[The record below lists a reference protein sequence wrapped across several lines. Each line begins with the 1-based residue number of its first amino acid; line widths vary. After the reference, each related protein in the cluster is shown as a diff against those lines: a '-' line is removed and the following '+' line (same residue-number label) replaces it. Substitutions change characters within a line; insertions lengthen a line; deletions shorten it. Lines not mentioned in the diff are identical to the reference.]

1 MENAYVINLAVRPDR
16 WEQMKRKW
24 SKYFNLIRVDAIPTD
39 PNDTRTKVVK
49 STEALGLTHMKLLK
63 DAQSQGLK
71 TILVLED
78 DAIPEDDWFDKWKE
92 IKSFLDS
99 NLNDWDVFN
108 GGTHLL
114 RDYYGIKKLNKS
126 VLVDGRFACASHF
139 MYLNLESIDK
149 FLTWHNNPVDID
161 QFYCNN
167 FKLYCSYPILAK
179 QADGQSDIVDEVRKW
194 DETYIFNEL
203 YFKKNLGDLYL
214 EYKPI
219 RSRF

>member
-1 MENAYVINLAVRPDR
+1 MENAYVINLATRPDR

-39 PNDTRTKVVK
+39 PDDTRTKTAK
-49 STEALGLTHMKLLK
+49 ATEALGWTHMKLLMDVK
-63 DAQSQGLK
+63 RQGLK
-71 TILVLED
+71 TILILED
-78 DAIPEDDWFDKWKE
+78 DAIPENNWFDKWTE

-108 GGTHLL
+108 GGAHFL
-114 RDYYGIKKLNKS
+114 RDYYAFKKLTRT
-126 VLVDGRFACASHF
+126 LLIDGRFACASHF
-139 MYLNLESIDK
+139 MYLNLNAFDK
-149 FLTWHNNPVDID
+149 FWMWPNTPVDVD

-167 FKLYCSYPILAK
+167 FKMYCSYPILAK
-179 QADGQSDIVDEVRKW
+179 QADGPSDIVEEVRQW
-194 DETYIFNEL
+194 DETYVMNEL
-203 YFKKNLGDLYL
+203 FFKRNLGDLYF